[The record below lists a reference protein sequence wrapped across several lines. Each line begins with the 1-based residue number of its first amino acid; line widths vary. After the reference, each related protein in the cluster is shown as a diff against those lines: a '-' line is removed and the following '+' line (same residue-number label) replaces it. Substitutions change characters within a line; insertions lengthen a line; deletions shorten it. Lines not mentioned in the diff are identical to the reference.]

1 MHVPHSNFD
10 DWKWSTEKRC
20 ICNKVTSLKIDTL
33 NALYVSLKLVDK
45 SQQIQPKDLTLAS
58 LLWSAPKSFWAGAL
72 KEHDFSDNVVVER
85 TLINPLETKARPP
98 IDHCL
103 QCISG
108 GEVAV
113 VRGGSDLCNAA
124 AA

>member
-1 MHVPHSNFD
+1 MCP
-10 DWKWSTEKRC
+10 
-20 ICNKVTSLKIDTL
+20 
-33 NALYVSLKLVDK
+33 LKLVDK

-58 LLWSAPKSFWAGAL
+58 ILWSAPKIFWAGAL
-72 KEHDFSDNVVVER
+72 KSMIFSDNVVVVR

-108 GEVAV
+108 GCSEVAV
-113 VRGGSDLCNAA
+113 GSAADLCGATAA
-124 AA
+124 